1 MKAKITIK
9 DGDGIIRYYPQNQY
23 KIFCV
28 GNLQSENDFGD
39 KNGRVY
45 SFYLTPADDGRCPL
59 SSPAP
64 QFFPDTSRSH
74 ARTAV

>member
-45 SFYLTPADDGRCPL
+45 SFYLTPADDGR
-59 SSPAP
+59 
-64 QFFPDTSRSH
+64 
-74 ARTAV
+74 